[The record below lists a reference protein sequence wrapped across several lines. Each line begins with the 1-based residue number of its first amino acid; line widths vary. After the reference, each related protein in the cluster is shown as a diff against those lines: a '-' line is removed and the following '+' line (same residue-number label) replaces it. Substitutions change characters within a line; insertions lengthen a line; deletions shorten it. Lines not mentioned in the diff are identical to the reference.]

1 MEYKRF
7 GSKILVR
14 IDKDEEILKKV
25 KELALKEKIRL
36 AAVQALGATN
46 SFTVG
51 VYNVAEKKY
60 YANTFSGSF
69 EIVSL
74 TGTINTMNGEFY
86 THLHMSAGND
96 KGEVFGG
103 HLNRAVVSATCEMVV
118 DVLDGTVDR
127 AYDPVTGLNLFKFPS
142 VKENDCAESV
152 LKESK
157 MKIRKAE
164 EKDIPRLLALLG
176 QVLQIHAEIR
186 PDIFISG
193 TTKYTVGQLAELLKQ
208 EDKPIYVAVDKDDVC
223 RGYAFCQLKEQP
235 FSTNMVPFKSLFIDD
250 LCVDRQARGQ
260 HIGESLFE
268 YVKQQAKELG
278 CYEVTL
284 NVWAGNTPAEHF
296 YEKMGMKT
304 KERQME
310 YIL

>member
-14 IDKDEEILKKV
+14 IDKDEEILEKV

-118 DVLDGTVDR
+118 DVLDGMVDR

-208 EDKPIYVAVDKDDVC
+208 EDKPIYVAVDEDDVC

-235 FSTNMVPFKSLFIDD
+235 FSTNMVPFKSLFVDD